1 MNSQEEEEGEKEKEK
16 ERGVGGEHSSH
27 HRALARQT
35 LTTSFQSRG
44 PKFAVYLIISLF
56 IHSLKTGSLCVALA
70 VLELTLKTRLASN
83 SEIHLIAGTKG
94 VNHHPMTLFA

>member
-27 HRALARQT
+27 HRALARHT
-35 LTTSFQSRG
+35 LTTSFQ
-44 PKFAVYLIISLF
+44 FAVYLIISLF
-56 IHSLKTGSLCVALA
+56 IQSLKTGSLCVALA